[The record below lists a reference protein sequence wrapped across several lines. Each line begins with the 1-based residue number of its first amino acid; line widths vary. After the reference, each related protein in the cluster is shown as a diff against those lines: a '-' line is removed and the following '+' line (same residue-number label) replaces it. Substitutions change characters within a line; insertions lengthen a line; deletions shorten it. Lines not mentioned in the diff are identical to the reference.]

1 MALLRKVPKNISMVG
16 NLFFQKKKNQLETA
30 NEYELGYFFWFI
42 SILELKKCK
51 ICLTNRQTKH
61 ISIGCCESVLRIQNE
76 HKSKLTQFF
85 P

>member
-1 MALLRKVPKNISMVG
+1 MALLRKVPKNIPIVD
-16 NLFFQKKKNQLETA
+16 NLFLHKKKDQLETA
-30 NEYELGYFFWFI
+30 NAYELGHFFWFI